1 MTGRPRQRR
10 ARLRWLNMFANSPT
24 GYPIRQGLSVG
35 GAEVRGTPVVQLYDN
50 IGYRLKIQEPPA
62 VLAYRDVP
70 NLTPRNNS

>member
-35 GAEVRGTPVVQLYDN
+35 GAEARGTPVVQLYRDN
-50 IGYRLKIQEPPA
+50 IGR
-62 VLAYRDVP
+62 V
-70 NLTPRNNS
+70 